1 MVETTSNWLWFL
13 QVFGLNLW
21 STVYKYVI
29 FTLAIQALFGN
40 GEDSPCE
47 WVPIPY
53 LTDYCKIFFTSDYLF
68 LSEGFVMTLIVV
80 AAIIEWL
87 NNFSFFN
94 LVYKYII
101 SKVLQQKGTFFE
113 ELRRMLYSSSAFKD
127 GGLVSCNPA
136 ELWPATL
143 VLSDVGFLHAKL
155 DEAEEHTLEINT
167 KGRGVFRFVIGQLD
181 INIKTNQLTAN
192 AEIWHVESITNI
204 EDSETE
210 VLLREMTIQ
219 QVNLLIKVLR
229 KWEKETPHVGVI
241 DSTSKLLGF
250 NVLHAMQLSEILDH
264 IKEGKNI
271 MMNDTSLKGEL
282 VFIAG
287 KMGSVKFKQKKHEE
301 V

>member
-1 MVETTSNWLWFL
+1 MAETTSTWLWFL

-21 STVYKYVI
+21 STVYKYII
-29 FTLAIQALFGN
+29 FSLAIQALFKN
-40 GEDSPCE
+40 GEDSPCA

-53 LTDYCKIFFTSDYLF
+53 LTDYCKIFFTRDYFF
-68 LSEGFVMTLIVV
+68 LTEGTVMTMIVL

-87 NNFSFFN
+87 NNFYFFN

-101 SKVLQQKGTFFE
+101 SKVLQQDGTFFE
-113 ELRRMLYSSSAFKD
+113 ELRRMLYSSSAFKE

-136 ELWPATL
+136 ELWPATQ

-155 DEAEEHTLEINT
+155 NDAQEHVLEVNT

-192 AEIWHVESITNI
+192 SEIWHVESITNI

-229 KWEKETPHVGVI
+229 KWETETPHVGVI
-241 DSTSKLLGF
+241 QSASKLLGF

-264 IKEGKNI
+264 IKEGNDI
-271 MMNDTSLKGEL
+271 MMADTSLKGER

-287 KMGSVKFKQKKHEE
+287 QMGSVKFKQKKHEE

>member
-1 MVETTSNWLWFL
+1 
-13 QVFGLNLW
+13 
-21 STVYKYVI
+21 
-29 FTLAIQALFGN
+29 
-40 GEDSPCE
+40 
-47 WVPIPY
+47 
-53 LTDYCKIFFTSDYLF
+53 
-68 LSEGFVMTLIVV
+68 MTLIVV

-101 SKVLQQKGTFFE
+101 SKVLHQKGPFFE
-113 ELRRMLYSSSAFKD
+113 ELRRMLYSSSAFKE

-143 VLSDVGFLHAKL
+143 VLSDIGFLRAKL
-155 DEAEEHTLEINT
+155 NDAEEDMLEIT
-167 KGRGVFRFVIGQLD
+167 AEERGVFRFVIGQLD
-181 INIKTNQLTAN
+181 INIKTNQLTSN
-192 AEIWHVESITNI
+192 KEIWHVESITNI

-210 VLLREMTIQ
+210 VLLREMTSQ

-229 KWEKETPHVGVI
+229 KWEEETPHVGVI
-241 DSTSKLLGF
+241 ESASKLLGF

-264 IKEGKNI
+264 IKEGKDI
-271 MMNDTSLKGEL
+271 MMNDTSLKGER

-287 KMGSVKFKQKKHEE
+287 QMGSVKFKQKKHEE